1 MDKEKDL
8 TLKKAAKMLLQKGYR
23 VIGWESNHP
32 YRGREHDFTSI
43 DFGKEI
49 GKVGS
54 IGFNNLEGFMYS
66 FNYVP
71 SRGIGSG
78 CRLFSSGTVT
88 MEEIE
93 KLMDMPYPSWV
104 RGITPYR
111 SFNEFAKR
119 ELKFYDFKREITL
132 DELKDIEI

>member
-8 TLKKAAKMLLQKGYR
+8 TLKKAAKMLLKKGYR
-23 VIGWESNHP
+23 VLGWEGRLP
-32 YRGREHDFTSI
+32 YKGREYDFTSI

-54 IGFNNLEGFMYS
+54 IGFNNLEGFLYA
-66 FNYVP
+66 FKYVP
-71 SRGIGSG
+71 SKEIGSG

-93 KLMDMPYPSWV
+93 KLMDTPYPSWV
-104 RGITPYR
+104 RGIVSYR
-111 SFNEFAKR
+111 SFDEFAKR

-132 DELKDIEI
+132 DELEDIEI